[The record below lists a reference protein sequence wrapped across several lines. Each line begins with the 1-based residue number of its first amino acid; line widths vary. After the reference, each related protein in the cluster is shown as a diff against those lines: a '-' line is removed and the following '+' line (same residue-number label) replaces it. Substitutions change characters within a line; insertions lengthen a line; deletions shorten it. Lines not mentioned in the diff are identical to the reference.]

1 MGYRFG
7 RLAGLDRG
15 AGPTC
20 SREKR
25 RYSQKN
31 KFARHEQVAF
41 DRFVEIALKL
51 CVLVDRWDN
60 DAGLHS
66 DPSQFFLG
74 TIKSAAEKV
83 PLYFSDLKKPP
94 TLGVG
99 DDAYYLAYH
108 RALHDAFL
116 GAHEFRNI
124 ASAID
129 VSIYSKQA
137 AGYSALHHDFSRR
150 SELNAAYE
158 NFVQANRA
166 ANEKRGEIIKRLNQ
180 DLSNL
185 L

>member
-1 MGYRFG
+1 
-7 RLAGLDRG
+7 
-15 AGPTC
+15 
-20 SREKR
+20 
-25 RYSQKN
+25 
-31 KFARHEQVAF
+31 
-41 DRFVEIALKL
+41 
-51 CVLVDRWDN
+51 
-60 DAGLHS
+60 
-66 DPSQFFLG
+66 
-74 TIKSAAEKV
+74 
-83 PLYFSDLKKPP
+83 LKKPP